1 MNTSY
6 LDYFSNLISALAGAS
21 ATIASDAFM
30 NPFDGTNNDMD
41 LYILFTFFFLS
52 KVIKQRMQLHKSEFR
67 SMWTCARVVYR
78 TEGISAFYVSYPTTL
93 AISIPF
99 NAIQFTVY
107 EQIKRFVNPRGE
119 YSPSTHIF
127 AGGVAGAVAAAIT
140 TPLDVAKTILQ
151 TRGTSKDP
159 DIRNAKGL
167 VDAFRVIWT
176 RDGFKGFGR
185 GLSPRVLTI
194 MPSSALCWMS
204 YEFFSSCAAS
214 KL

>member
-1 MNTSY
+1 
-6 LDYFSNLISALAGAS
+6 
-21 ATIASDAFM
+21 
-30 NPFDGTNNDMD
+30 
-41 LYILFTFFFLS
+41 
-52 KVIKQRMQLHKSEFR
+52 MQLHKSEFR
-67 SMWTCARVVYR
+67 SVWTCARVLYR

-107 EQIKRFVNPRGE
+107 EQIKRIVNPRGE
-119 YSPSTHIF
+119 YSPTTHIF
-127 AGGVAGAVAAAIT
+127 AGAFSGAVAAAVT

-151 TRGTSKDP
+151 TRGTSKDR

-204 YEFFSSCAAS
+204 YEFFSSCA
-214 KL
+214 LPFPNVTLLTIYCRGGDTV

>member
-1 MNTSY
+1 
-6 LDYFSNLISALAGAS
+6 
-21 ATIASDAFM
+21 
-30 NPFDGTNNDMD
+30 
-41 LYILFTFFFLS
+41 
-52 KVIKQRMQLHKSEFR
+52 MQLHKSKFR
-67 SMWTCARVVYR
+67 SIWTCARVVYR

-127 AGGVAGAVAAAIT
+127 AGGVAGGVAAAVT

-151 TRGTSKDP
+151 TRGTSKDT

-204 YEFFSSCAAS
+204 YEFFSSCA
-214 KL
+214 LLFWNVTFLIIYCRGGNTV